1 MARTPRTT
9 RTRRAGVV
17 VATTGLVLAASG
29 LGTGVAG
36 ATPKGGDLQITIC
49 HATSSVTNPYTV
61 ITVSVSAADGGL
73 GKGGNDHSSHTGPV
87 FDFTADP
94 SDPDYPYHPPAKD
107 WGDIIPPFQW
117 DGGSF
122 PGLNW
127 GETGQAVHAAGC
139 AAPAQDP
146 GDEQPGEDPETED
159 PETEDPETEDP
170 GDQPEDEEPAV
181 DACPDVEGVQVDAAE
196 CEVGLV
202 PPFVVENDDAEV
214 AADGEVAGPR
224 GPARRPTE
232 VAGIQ
237 VLPQGRTG
245 TAQQL
250 PRTGADTT
258 ALALAGLGLVL
269 MGAGAVVAARRP
281 SGAPVR

>member
-1 MARTPRTT
+1 MARTT

-159 PETEDPETEDP
+159 PETEDP

>member
-1 MARTPRTT
+1 EAEAEDPE
-9 RTRRAGVV
+9 AEDPE
-17 VATTGLVLAASG
+17 AEDPAAE
-29 LGTGVAG
+29 
-36 ATPKGGDLQITIC
+36 
-49 HATSSVTNPYTV
+49 
-61 ITVSVSAADGGL
+61 
-73 GKGGNDHSSHTGPV
+73 
-87 FDFTADP
+87 DP
-94 SDPDYPYHPPAKD
+94 EAEDP
-107 WGDIIPPFQW
+107 
-117 DGGSF
+117 
-122 PGLNW
+122 
-127 GETGQAVHAAGC
+127 ETEE
-139 AAPAQDP
+139 PETEDP
-146 GDEQPGEDPETED
+146 ETEDPETEDPETEDPETED

>member
-1 MARTPRTT
+1 ATLRGEIGTAREALIRRLNWSLRRRGARANPALRSIHPITPPVAPSNAPGGQTSGAAIVARTP

-170 GDQPEDEEPAV
+170 ETEDPE
-181 DACPDVEGVQVDAAE
+181 
-196 CEVGLV
+196 
-202 PPFVVENDDAEV
+202 
-214 AADGEVAGPR
+214 
-224 GPARRPTE
+224 
-232 VAGIQ
+232 
-237 VLPQGRTG
+237 
-245 TAQQL
+245 
-250 PRTGADTT
+250 
-258 ALALAGLGLVL
+258 
-269 MGAGAVVAARRP
+269 
-281 SGAPVR
+281 